1 MSGVALGFE
10 EKESRDLSSKKDSS
24 GGGFLLRSM
33 INNIETVNI
42 QRRENS
48 CSLWRRFL
56 FSPGKTKLS

>member
-42 QRRENS
+42 
-48 CSLWRRFL
+48 
-56 FSPGKTKLS
+56 